1 MNWKKPTSAPYWP
14 RPELWTR
21 RPKRWASMLRPCIA
35 NASSTTCEQHP
46 MKLAM
51 KLRTRLFLSISA
63 LITVALLGLLLGLV
77 SVMQMAK
84 SQEALIK
91 HNFVTLDLGL
101 KLRQNLGDQLVMM
114 LNEQPDRNALQQA
127 QEQFRELLAQGV
139 EHDAQNSI
147 DTGFDQAR
155 VDYQQFLQT
164 YQQNRDGAP
173 SLRDDAALSDSFNK
187 LRNGLLAA
195 HKQALTNINEAESN
209 SRERALWVAAL
220 LGLVGIAVLGIGF
233 ITAHGIARR
242 FGAPI
247 EALAKAA
254 DNIGQGNFEVTLPI
268 SSAAEMNL
276 LTRRFG
282 IMAEA
287 LRQHQATNIDEL
299 LAGQQRL
306 QAVLDSIDDGLLMI
320 DRQGRLEHLNP
331 VAQRQLGWDED
342 RLGQG
347 LGEALQRPELD
358 EQLYLTLRG
367 GTLDRAPDDL
377 SVEVDGETRLLTYSL
392 TPVSHTK
399 GHILGAV
406 MVLHDVTEQRAFERV
421 RSEFVLRAS
430 HELRTP
436 VTGMHMA
443 FGLLQ
448 ERVHFP
454 TESREA
460 DLLNTVNEEMQRLM
474 QLINDLLNFSRYQ
487 NGLQKLTLGPCDV
500 SEMLN
505 NARQRFADQAEEQ
518 NIVIVVEIQEPLPH
532 LHADHTQ
539 LDRVLDNL
547 LDNALRHTPQ
557 NGLIRLQARRHGERV
572 IISVEDNGE
581 GIAYGQQGRI
591 FEPFVQV
598 GRKKGGAGL
607 GLALCKE
614 IVQLHGGRMGVY
626 SRPTQGTQFYMALPL

>member
-1 MNWKKPTSAPYWP
+1 
-14 RPELWTR
+14 
-21 RPKRWASMLRPCIA
+21 
-35 NASSTTCEQHP
+35 

-77 SVMQMAK
+77 SVMQMART
-84 SQEALIK
+84 QESLIQ
-91 HNFVTLDLGL
+91 HNFAILDLGL
-101 KLRQNLGDQLVMM
+101 KLRQNLGDQLVLMTGAKR
-114 LNEQPDRNALQQA
+114 DQA
-127 QEQFRELLAQGV
+127 ELERIQSQFEELLEEGSVQ
-139 EHDAQNSI
+139 DTQQNVRNGFEKTKGDYRQFI
-147 DTGFDQAR
+147 DTWKQYGNDAR
-155 VDYQQFLQT
+155 GIRGVPQ
-164 YQQNRDGAP
+164 
-173 SLRDDAALSDSFNK
+173 LSDSFDN
-187 LRNGLLAA
+187 LRNGLLAV
-195 HKQALTNINEAESN
+195 HRKALENISSAEIN
-209 SRERALWVAAL
+209 SRDRALWIAGL
-220 LGLVGIAVLGIGF
+220 LGLVGLAVLCIGF
-233 ITAHGIARR
+233 VTAHGIARR

-254 DNIGQGNFEVTLPI
+254 DRIGEGDYEVTLPI

-320 DRQGRLEHLNP
+320 DRQGHLEHLNP
-331 VAQRQLGWDED
+331 VAQRQLGWDES
-342 RLGQG
+342 RLGQS
-347 LGEALQRPELD
+347 LGDALGRPELD
-358 EQLYLTLRG
+358 EQLHLVLRG
-367 GTLDRAPDDL
+367 GTLERAPEDL
-377 SVEVDGETRLLTYSL
+377 AIEIDGESRLLTYSM

-448 ERVHFP
+448 ERLHFAP
-454 TESREA
+454 ETREA
-460 DLLNTVNEEMQRLM
+460 DLLNTVTEEMQHLM

-487 NGLQKLTLGPCDV
+487 NGLQKLKLAPCSIETLLEEARARFEDKALEQDIV
-500 SEMLN
+500 LML
-505 NARQRFADQAEEQ
+505 DM
-518 NIVIVVEIQEPLPH
+518 QEPMPR
-532 LHADHTQ
+532 LHADQSQ
-539 LDRVLDNL
+539 LERVLDNL

-557 NGLIRLQARRHGERV
+557 NGLIRLQARRHGERA

-626 SRPTQGTQFYMALPL
+626 SRPGQGTQFYMALPL

>member
-1 MNWKKPTSAPYWP
+1 
-14 RPELWTR
+14 
-21 RPKRWASMLRPCIA
+21 
-35 NASSTTCEQHP
+35 

-51 KLRTRLFLSISA
+51 KLRTRLFFSISA
-63 LITVALLGLLLGLV
+63 LITVALLGLVLGLV
-77 SVMQMAK
+77 SVMQMAS
-84 SQEALIK
+84 SQESLIQQ
-91 HNFVTLDLGL
+91 NFVTLDTGL

-114 LNEQPDRNALQQA
+114 LNETPNPERLGKLQD
-127 QEQFRELLAQGV
+127 QFRVLLEQGV
-139 EHDAQNSI
+139 ENDERNNV
-147 DTGFDQAR
+147 DNGFHEAR
-155 VDYQQFLQT
+155 ADYQKFVDAYEASRQSARSM
-164 YQQNRDGAP
+164 RDNTELTEA
-173 SLRDDAALSDSFNK
+173 FNN
-187 LRNGLLAA
+187 LRNNLLVA
-195 HKQALTNINEAESN
+195 HRQSLDNISKVEIH
-209 SRERALWVAAL
+209 SRERALWVAGL
-220 LGLVGIAVLGIGF
+220 LGLVGIAVLCIGF

-254 DNIGQGNFEVTLPI
+254 DSIGKGNFEVTLPI
-268 SSAAEMNL
+268 ASGAEMNL

-287 LRQHQATNIDEL
+287 LRQHQVTNVDEL

-331 VAQRQLGWDED
+331 VAQRQLGWEEPK
-342 RLGQG
+342 LGQG
-347 LGEALQRPELD
+347 LGAALERPELD

-367 GTLDRAPDDL
+367 GTLERAPEDL
-377 SVEVDGETRLLTYSL
+377 SIEVDGESRLLTYSL

-443 FGLLQ
+443 FGLFR
-448 ERVHFP
+448 ERSKFP
-454 TESREA
+454 PDSRES
-460 DLLNTVNEEMQRLM
+460 DLLDTVNEEMQRLM

-487 NGLQKLTLGPCDV
+487 NGLQKLALAPV
-500 SEMLN
+500 SIEDMLEE
-505 NARQRFADQAEEQ
+505 ARQRFEEKAHEQ
-518 NIVIVVEIQEPLPH
+518 NIVLSIETQEPLPR
-532 LHADHTQ
+532 LHADRAQ
-539 LDRVLDNL
+539 LERVLDNL
-547 LDNALRHTPQ
+547 MDNALRHTPE

-626 SRPTQGTQFYMALPL
+626 SRPGQGTQFYMALPL

>member
-1 MNWKKPTSAPYWP
+1 
-14 RPELWTR
+14 
-21 RPKRWASMLRPCIA
+21 
-35 NASSTTCEQHP
+35 

-51 KLRTRLFLSISA
+51 TLRTRLFLSISA

-77 SVMQMAK
+77 SVMQMAGT
-84 SQEALIK
+84 QEALIRD
-91 HNFVTLDLGL
+91 NFITLDLGL
-101 KLRQNLGDQLVMM
+101 KLRQTLGDQLIIM
-114 LNEQPDRNALQQA
+114 LDEHPDAAAFEASKQHSLELFDEGIARQPSRRGGQY
-127 QEQFRELLAQGV
+127 
-139 EHDAQNSI
+139 
-147 DTGFDQAR
+147 GFKKAKA
-155 VDYQQFLQT
+155 DYQDLLQSF
-164 YQQNRDGAP
+164 D
-173 SLRDDAALSDSFNK
+173 LSSVPIQVVSGDVDLTEKFNA
-187 LRNGLLAA
+187 LRNGL
-195 HKQALTNINEAESN
+195 IAEQKRTLDDIAEIERKA
-209 SRERALWVAAL
+209 RERALLIAGL
-220 LGLVGIAVLGIGF
+220 LGLVGVAVLFIGF
-233 ITAHGIARR
+233 ITAHAIARR

-247 EALAKAA
+247 EALAAAA

-268 SSAAEMNL
+268 SSAVEMNQ

-287 LRQHQATNIDEL
+287 LREHQATNIDEL

-306 QAVLDSIDDGLLMI
+306 QAVLDSIDDGLLII
-320 DRQGRLEHLNP
+320 DRQGHLEHLNP
-331 VAQRQLGWDED
+331 VAQRQLGWNTD

-347 LGEALQRPELD
+347 LGTALERPELD
-358 EQLYLTLRG
+358 EELQLVLRG
-367 GTLDRAPDDL
+367 GTLERAPDDL
-377 SVEVDGETRLLTYSL
+377 SIEVDGESRLLTYSL
-392 TPVSHTK
+392 TPVSHTQ

-443 FGLLQ
+443 FGLFR
-448 ERVHFP
+448 ERTHFAAD
-454 TESREA
+454 SREA
-460 DLLNTVNEEMQRLM
+460 DLLDTVNEEMQRLM

-487 NGLQKLTLGPCDV
+487 NGLQKLTLAPCSIEDLLDQAQTRFARSAQEKGIELLVEVQGP
-500 SEMLN
+500 LP
-505 NARQRFADQAEEQ
+505 RLQADQA
-518 NIVIVVEIQEPLPH
+518 
-532 LHADHTQ
+532 Q
-539 LDRVLDNL
+539 LERVLDNL
-547 LDNALRHTPQ
+547 IDNALRHTSHDGQ
-557 NGLIRLQARRHGERV
+557 IRLQARRHGERM

-626 SRPTQGTQFYMALPL
+626 SRPGQGTQFYMALAI

>member
-1 MNWKKPTSAPYWP
+1 
-14 RPELWTR
+14 
-21 RPKRWASMLRPCIA
+21 
-35 NASSTTCEQHP
+35 

-77 SVMQMAK
+77 SVMQMAH
-84 SQEALIK
+84 SQESLIRN
-91 HNFVTLDLGL
+91 NFITLDLGL
-101 KLRQNLGDQLVMM
+101 KLRQALGDQLM
-114 LNEQPDRNALQQA
+114 LMLKEKPDPAKLQAARQYYLTVLDQGIEHEKKDTSSRGFTQA
-127 QEQFRELLAQGV
+127 KADYLRFW
-139 EHDAQNSI
+139 
-147 DTGFDQAR
+147 QAFEESKSM
-155 VDYQQFLQT
+155 V
-164 YQQNRDGAP
+164 P
-173 SLRDDAALSDSFNK
+173 SLRNDEKLTVSFNV
-187 LRNGLLAA
+187 LRNGLIGE
-195 HKQALTNINEAESN
+195 HKRALENINATERR

-220 LGLVGIAVLGIGF
+220 LGLVGLAVLIIGF
-233 ITAHGIARR
+233 VTAHGIAQR
-242 FGAPI
+242 FGGPI

-254 DNIGQGNFEVTLPI
+254 DKIGQGNFEVTLPI

-282 IMAEA
+282 LMAEA
-287 LRQHQATNIDEL
+287 LRHHQATNVNEL

-320 DRQGRLEHLNP
+320 DRQGQLEHLNP
-331 VAQRQLGWDED
+331 VAQRQLGWDEN

-347 LGEALQRPELD
+347 LAEALERPELN
-358 EQLYLTLRG
+358 EQLQLVLRG
-367 GTLDRAPDDL
+367 GNLERDPEDL
-377 SVEVDGETRLLTYSL
+377 AVDVEGESRLLTYSL
-392 TPVSHTK
+392 TPVSHTQ

-443 FGLLQ
+443 FGLFQ
-448 ERVHFP
+448 ERAKFP
-454 TESREA
+454 AESREA

-487 NGLQKLTLGPCDV
+487 NGLQKLTLAPCDINDLLEHARV
-500 SEMLN
+500 RFSEPA
-505 NARQRFADQAEEQ
+505 NAQNIELLVEAQPRLPRLHADQA
-518 NIVIVVEIQEPLPH
+518 
-532 LHADHTQ
+532 Q
-539 LDRVLDNL
+539 LERVLDNL
-547 LDNALRHTPQ
+547 LANALRHTADGGQ
-557 NGLIRLQARRHGERV
+557 IRLQARRHGERV
-572 IISVEDNGE
+572 IVSVEDNGE

-626 SRPTQGTQFYMALPL
+626 SRPGQGTQFYMALPL

>member
-1 MNWKKPTSAPYWP
+1 
-14 RPELWTR
+14 
-21 RPKRWASMLRPCIA
+21 
-35 NASSTTCEQHP
+35 

-77 SVMQMAK
+77 SVMQMANN
-84 SQEALIK
+84 QESLIRN
-91 HNFVTLDLGL
+91 NFITLDLGL
-101 KLRQNLGDQLVMM
+101 KLRQALGDQLM
-114 LNEQPDRNALQQA
+114 LMLKENPDPAK
-127 QEQFRELLAQGV
+127 
-139 EHDAQNSI
+139 
-147 DTGFDQAR
+147 
-155 VDYQQFLQT
+155 LQT
-164 YQQNRDGAP
+164 SRQHYLEVLDQGIEHEQEDTSSHGFTQAKADYLKFWQAFKESKSTVP
-173 SLRDDAALSDSFNK
+173 SLRTDEKLTVSFNV
-187 LRNGLLAA
+187 LRNGLIRE
-195 HKQALTNINEAESN
+195 HKKALENINATERQ
-209 SRERALWVAAL
+209 SRERALLVATL
-220 LGLVGIAVLGIGF
+220 LGLVGLAVLIIGF
-233 ITAHGIARR
+233 ITAHGIAQR
-242 FGAPI
+242 FGGPI

-254 DNIGQGNFEVTLPI
+254 DKIGQGNFEVTLPI
-268 SSAAEMNL
+268 SSAVEMNL

-287 LRQHQATNIDEL
+287 LRQHQATNINEL
-299 LAGQQRL
+299 MAGQQRL

-320 DRQGRLEHLNP
+320 DRQGHLEHLNP
-331 VAQRQLGWDED
+331 VAQRQLGWDES

-347 LGEALQRPELD
+347 LGEALERPELD
-358 EQLYLTLRG
+358 EQLQLVLRG
-367 GTLDRAPDDL
+367 GNLERAPEDL
-377 SVEVDGETRLLTYSL
+377 EVQVEGESRLLTYSL
-392 TPVSHTK
+392 TPVSHTQ

-443 FGLLQ
+443 FGLFQ
-448 ERVHFP
+448 ERAKFP
-454 TESREA
+454 AESREA

-487 NGLQKLTLGPCDV
+487 NGLQKLTLAPCNID
-500 SEMLN
+500 ELLEH
-505 NARQRFADQAEEQ
+505 ARARFAELAFAQNIELLVEAQPQLPRLHADQA
-518 NIVIVVEIQEPLPH
+518 
-532 LHADHTQ
+532 Q
-539 LDRVLDNL
+539 LERVLDNL
-547 LDNALRHTPQ
+547 LGNALRHTADGGQ
-557 NGLIRLQARRHGERV
+557 IRLQARRHGERLIV
-572 IISVEDNGE
+572 SVEDNGE

-626 SRPTQGTQFYMALPL
+626 SRPGQGTQFYMALPL

>member
-1 MNWKKPTSAPYWP
+1 
-14 RPELWTR
+14 
-21 RPKRWASMLRPCIA
+21 
-35 NASSTTCEQHP
+35 

-77 SVMQMAK
+77 SVMQMAG
-84 SQEALIK
+84 SQEALVRN
-91 HNFVTLDLGL
+91 NFVTLDLGL
-101 KLRQNLGDQLVMM
+101 KLRQTLGDQLIIM
-114 LNEQPDRNALQQA
+114 LSEQPDTQAFDASKQRYFELLDQGIA
-127 QEQFRELLAQGV
+127 QEPEVKGS
-139 EHDAQNSI
+139 EY
-147 DTGFDQAR
+147 GFKKAKT
-155 VDYQQFLQT
+155 DYQRFIQAYESSPDTTHVLT
-164 YQQNRDGAP
+164 GN
-173 SLRDDAALSDSFNK
+173 DDLTQRFNA
-187 LRNGLLAA
+187 LRNGLIEE
-195 HKQALTNINEAESN
+195 HKRALDNIGTTERQ
-209 SRERALWVAAL
+209 SRERALLIAGL
-220 LGLVGIAVLGIGF
+220 LGLVGLAVLIIGF
-233 ITAHGIARR
+233 VTAHAIARR
-242 FGAPI
+242 FGEPI
-247 EALAKAA
+247 EALAQAA
-254 DNIGQGNFEVTLPI
+254 DNIGQGNFDVTLPV
-268 SSAAEMNL
+268 SSAVELNQ

-287 LRQHQATNIDEL
+287 LREHQATNVDEL

-320 DRQGRLEHLNP
+320 DRQGHLEHLNP
-331 VAQRQLGWDED
+331 VAQRQLGWDSD

-347 LGEALQRPELD
+347 LGTALERPELD
-358 EQLYLTLRG
+358 EQLQLVLRG
-367 GTLDRAPDDL
+367 GTLERAPEDL
-377 SVEVDGETRLLTYSL
+377 SMEVDGETRLLTYSL
-392 TPVSHTK
+392 TPVSHTQ

-443 FGLLQ
+443 FGLFR
-448 ERVHFP
+448 ERAHFP
-454 TESREA
+454 PDSREA
-460 DLLNTVNEEMQRLM
+460 DLLDTVNEEMQRLM

-487 NGLQKLTLGPCDV
+487 NGLQKLTLAPCSIEDLLEQAQLRFTSGAEAQGIELLVEVQGP
-500 SEMLN
+500 LP
-505 NARQRFADQAEEQ
+505 RLQADQ
-518 NIVIVVEIQEPLPH
+518 P
-532 LHADHTQ
+532 Q

-547 LDNALRHTPQ
+547 IDNALRHTASG
-557 NGLIRLQARRHGERV
+557 GLIRLQARRHGDRV

-626 SRPTQGTQFYMALPL
+626 SRPGQGTQFYMALTV

>member
-1 MNWKKPTSAPYWP
+1 
-14 RPELWTR
+14 
-21 RPKRWASMLRPCIA
+21 
-35 NASSTTCEQHP
+35 

-51 KLRTRLFLSISA
+51 TLRTRLFLSISA

-77 SVMQMAK
+77 GVMQMAGT
-84 SQEALIK
+84 QEALIRD
-91 HNFVTLDLGL
+91 NFVTLDLGL
-101 KLRQNLGDQLVMM
+101 KLRQTLGDQLIIM
-114 LNEQPDRNALQQA
+114 LDEQPDPAAFEASKQHSLELFDEGIAREPSSEGA
-127 QEQFRELLAQGV
+127 QY
-139 EHDAQNSI
+139 
-147 DTGFDQAR
+147 GFKKAKA
-155 VDYQQFLQT
+155 DYQNLLQSF
-164 YQQNRDGAP
+164 DLSSAP
-173 SLRDDAALSDSFNK
+173 IQVVGGEGDLAEKFNA
-187 LRNGLLAA
+187 LRNGLIFEQ
-195 HKQALTNINEAESN
+195 KRALDNITEIERKA
-209 SRERALWVAAL
+209 RERALLIAGL
-220 LGLVGIAVLGIGF
+220 LGLVGVAVLFIGF
-233 ITAHGIARR
+233 ITAHAIARR

-247 EALAKAA
+247 EALAAAA

-268 SSAAEMNL
+268 SSAVEMNQ

-287 LRQHQATNIDEL
+287 LREHQATNIDEL

-306 QAVLDSIDDGLLMI
+306 QAVLDSIDDGLLII
-320 DRQGRLEHLNP
+320 DRQGHLEHLNP
-331 VAQRQLGWDED
+331 VAQRQLGWDTD

-347 LGEALQRPELD
+347 LGTALERPELD
-358 EQLYLTLRG
+358 EQLQLVLRG
-367 GTLDRAPDDL
+367 GTLERAPDDL
-377 SVEVDGETRLLTYSL
+377 SIEVDGESRLLTYSL
-392 TPVSHTK
+392 TPVSHTQ

-443 FGLLQ
+443 FGLFR
-448 ERVHFP
+448 ERTHFA
-454 TESREA
+454 EDSREA
-460 DLLNTVNEEMQRLM
+460 DLLDTVNEEMQRLM

-487 NGLQKLTLGPCDV
+487 NGLQKLTLAPCSIEDLLGQAQTRFARLAQEKGIELLVEVQGP
-500 SEMLN
+500 LP
-505 NARQRFADQAEEQ
+505 RLQADQA
-518 NIVIVVEIQEPLPH
+518 
-532 LHADHTQ
+532 Q
-539 LDRVLDNL
+539 LERVLDNL
-547 LDNALRHTPQ
+547 IDNALRHTSHD
-557 NGLIRLQARRHGERV
+557 GLIRLQARRHGERM

-626 SRPTQGTQFYMALPL
+626 SRPGQGTQFYMALAI

>member
-1 MNWKKPTSAPYWP
+1 
-14 RPELWTR
+14 
-21 RPKRWASMLRPCIA
+21 
-35 NASSTTCEQHP
+35 

-77 SVMQMAK
+77 SVMQMART
-84 SQEALIK
+84 QESLIQ
-91 HNFVTLDLGL
+91 HNFAILDLGL
-101 KLRQNLGDQLVMM
+101 KLRQNLGDQLVLMTGA
-114 LNEQPDRNALQQA
+114 NRDQA
-127 QEQFRELLAQGV
+127 ELERIQSQFEELLEEGSVQ
-139 EHDAQNSI
+139 DTQQNVRNGFEKTKGDYRQFI
-147 DTGFDQAR
+147 DTWKQYGNDAR
-155 VDYQQFLQT
+155 GIRGVPQ
-164 YQQNRDGAP
+164 
-173 SLRDDAALSDSFNK
+173 LSDSFDN
-187 LRNGLLAA
+187 LRNGLLAV
-195 HKQALTNINEAESN
+195 HRKALENISSAEIN
-209 SRERALWVAAL
+209 SRDRALWIAGL
-220 LGLVGIAVLGIGF
+220 LGLVGLAVLCIGF
-233 ITAHGIARR
+233 VTAHGIARR

-254 DNIGQGNFEVTLPI
+254 DRIGEGDYEVTLPI

-320 DRQGRLEHLNP
+320 DRQWHLEHLNP
-331 VAQRQLGWDED
+331 VAQRQLGWDES
-342 RLGQG
+342 RLGQS
-347 LGEALQRPELD
+347 LGDALGRPELD
-358 EQLYLTLRG
+358 EQLHLVLRG
-367 GTLDRAPDDL
+367 GTLERAPEDL
-377 SVEVDGETRLLTYSL
+377 AIEIDGESRLLTYSM

-448 ERVHFP
+448 ERLHFAP
-454 TESREA
+454 ETREA
-460 DLLNTVNEEMQRLM
+460 DLLNTVTEEMQRLM

-487 NGLQKLTLGPCDV
+487 NGLQKLKLAPCSIETLLEEARARFEDKALEQDIV
-500 SEMLN
+500 LML
-505 NARQRFADQAEEQ
+505 DM
-518 NIVIVVEIQEPLPH
+518 QEPMPR
-532 LHADHTQ
+532 LHADQSQ
-539 LDRVLDNL
+539 LERVLDNL

-557 NGLIRLQARRHGERV
+557 NGLIRLQARRHGERA

-626 SRPTQGTQFYMALPL
+626 SRPGQGTQFYMALPL

>member
-1 MNWKKPTSAPYWP
+1 
-14 RPELWTR
+14 
-21 RPKRWASMLRPCIA
+21 
-35 NASSTTCEQHP
+35 

-77 SVMQMAK
+77 SVMQMAGT
-84 SQEALIK
+84 QEVLVRT
-91 HNFVTLDLGL
+91 NFVTLDLGL
-101 KLRQNLGDQLVMM
+101 KLRQTLGDQLMIM
-114 LNEQPDRNALQQA
+114 IDEKPDAAAFETARQHYLELLEEGITLQQS
-127 QEQFRELLAQGV
+127 G
-139 EHDAQNSI
+139 NGGY
-147 DTGFDQAR
+147 GFKQAKA
-155 VDYQQFLQT
+155 DYLDFLQVYDQT
-164 YQQNRDGAP
+164 QVPKPVLSGNEALTEKFNT
-173 SLRDDAALSDSFNK
+173 LRS
-187 LRNGLLAA
+187 GLLTEQ
-195 HKQALTNINEAESN
+195 KRALDNINNTERQA
-209 SRERALWVAAL
+209 RERALLIAGL
-220 LGLVGIAVLGIGF
+220 LGLVGLAVLIIGF
-233 ITAHGIARR
+233 VTAHGIARR

-247 EALAKAA
+247 EALVQAA
-254 DNIGQGNFEVTLPI
+254 DNIGQGNFEVTLPV
-268 SSAAEMNL
+268 SSAEEMNQ
-276 LTRRFG
+276 LTKRFG

-287 LRQHQATNIDEL
+287 LREHQAMNIDEL

-320 DRQGRLEHLNP
+320 DREGHLEHLNP
-331 VAQRQLGWDED
+331 VAQRQLGWDTD

-347 LGEALQRPELD
+347 LGTALDRPELD
-358 EQLYLTLRG
+358 EQLQLVLRG
-367 GTLDRAPDDL
+367 GTLERAPEDL
-377 SVEVDGETRLLTYSL
+377 SIEVDGESRLLTYSL
-392 TPVSHTK
+392 TPVSHTQ

-443 FGLLQ
+443 FGLFR
-448 ERVHFP
+448 ERAKFP
-454 TESREA
+454 EDSREA
-460 DLLNTVNEEMQRLM
+460 DLLDTVNEEMQRLM

-487 NGLQKLTLGPCDV
+487 NGLQKLTLAPCSIEELLEQAQARFAGSAAQKGVELLVEVQGP
-500 SEMLN
+500 LP
-505 NARQRFADQAEEQ
+505 RLQADQA
-518 NIVIVVEIQEPLPH
+518 
-532 LHADHTQ
+532 Q

-547 LDNALRHTPQ
+547 IDNALRHTAQ
-557 NGLIRLQARRHGERV
+557 DGLIRLQARRHGERV

-626 SRPTQGTQFYMALPL
+626 SRPGQGTQFYMALAV

>member
-1 MNWKKPTSAPYWP
+1 
-14 RPELWTR
+14 
-21 RPKRWASMLRPCIA
+21 
-35 NASSTTCEQHP
+35 

-63 LITVALLGLLLGLV
+63 LITVALLGLVLGLV
-77 SVMQMAK
+77 SVMQMANT
-84 SQEALIK
+84 QEQSVRD
-91 HNFVTLDLGL
+91 NFILLDLGL
-101 KLRQNLGDQLVMM
+101 KLRQTLGDQLIIM
-114 LNEQPDRNALQQA
+114 LDDNPDL
-127 QEQFRELLAQGV
+127 
-139 EHDAQNSI
+139 
-147 DTGFDQAR
+147 
-155 VDYQQFLQT
+155 
-164 YQQNRDGAP
+164 
-173 SLRDDAALSDSFNK
+173 AALEASERQYLALIDQGIAHERKLDNTAASFSRAKADYVEFLEAFSASRQQPRQLTGIKDLTEKFNV
-187 LRNGLLAA
+187 LRNGLIESYR
-195 HKQALTNINEAESN
+195 QALTKIGETQDRA
-209 SRERALWVAAL
+209 RERALWISGL
-220 LGLVGIAVLGIGF
+220 LGLVGLAVLIIGF
-233 ITAHGIARR
+233 ITAHGLARR

-247 EALAKAA
+247 EALAAAA
-254 DNIGQGNFEVTLPI
+254 DDIGQGNFEVTLPI
-268 SSAAEMNL
+268 SSAAELNL

-282 IMAEA
+282 VMAQA
-287 LRQHQATNIDEL
+287 LREHQATNVDEL

-320 DRQGRLEHLNP
+320 DRQGQLEHLNP
-331 VAQRQLGWDED
+331 VAQRQLGWDEA

-347 LGEALQRPELD
+347 LGEALGRLELD
-358 EQLYLTLRG
+358 EELHLVLRG
-367 GTLDRAPDDL
+367 GTLERAPEDL
-377 SVEVDGETRLLTYSL
+377 SIEVDGESRVLTYSL
-392 TPVSHTK
+392 TPVSHTQ

-448 ERVHFP
+448 ERLHFP
-454 TESREA
+454 PESREA
-460 DLLNTVNEEMQRLM
+460 DLLNTVTEEMQRLM

-487 NGLQKLTLGPCDV
+487 NGLQKLTLAPCSIDDLL
-500 SEMLN
+500 ED
-505 NARQRFADQAEEQ
+505 ARLRFAEQAQAKGIELL
-518 NIVIVVEIQEPLPH
+518 VAIQGPLPR
-532 LHADHTQ
+532 LHADAAQ

-547 LDNALRHTPQ
+547 IDNAMRHTGEDGQ
-557 NGLIRLQARRHGERV
+557 IRLQARRHGERV

-626 SRPTQGTQFYMALPL
+626 SRPGQGTQFYMALTV

>member
-1 MNWKKPTSAPYWP
+1 
-14 RPELWTR
+14 
-21 RPKRWASMLRPCIA
+21 
-35 NASSTTCEQHP
+35 
-46 MKLAM
+46 MKLTM

-84 SQEALIK
+84 AQESLVQQ
-91 HNFVTLDLGL
+91 NFITLDLGL

-114 LNEQPDRNALQQA
+114 LKGQPDQAAILQARQ
-127 QEQFRELLAQGV
+127 QFQSLLAQGI
-139 EHDAQNSI
+139 ENDTQNNLHNGFTQ
-147 DTGFDQAR
+147 TG
-155 VDYQQFLQT
+155 VDYQRFIQDFEQS
-164 YQQNRDGAP
+164 QRQPSEMRDKV
-173 SLRDDAALSDSFNK
+173 ALTSSFDV
-187 LRNGLLAA
+187 LRNGLIDA
-195 HKQALTNINEAESN
+195 HRQALENINQTQN
-209 SRERALWVAAL
+209 SARERALWVSAL
-220 LGLVGIAVLGIGF
+220 LGLVGIAVLCIGF
-233 ITAHGIARR
+233 ITAHGIAQR

-331 VAQRQLGWDED
+331 VAQRQLGWDEN

-367 GTLDRAPDDL
+367 GSLDRAPDDL
-377 SVEVDGETRLLTYSL
+377 AIEVDGESRLLTYSL

-406 MVLHDVTEQRAFERV
+406 MVLRDVTEQRAFERV

-448 ERVHFP
+448 ERVHFAAD
-454 TESREA
+454 SRET

-487 NGLQKLTLGPCDV
+487 NGLQKLSLAPCALDD
-500 SEMLN
+500 LLDQ
-505 NARQRFADQAEEQ
+505 ARQRFAEQADEQ
-518 NIVIVVEIQEPLPH
+518 NIALLVEIQEPLPR
-532 LHADHTQ
+532 LNGDKTQ
-539 LDRVLDNL
+539 LERVLDNL

-572 IISVEDNGE
+572 IVSIEDNGE

-626 SRPTQGTQFYMALPL
+626 SRPGQGTQFYMALPI

>member
-1 MNWKKPTSAPYWP
+1 
-14 RPELWTR
+14 
-21 RPKRWASMLRPCIA
+21 
-35 NASSTTCEQHP
+35 

-77 SVMQMAK
+77 SVMQMAG
-84 SQEALIK
+84 SQEALVRN
-91 HNFVTLDLGL
+91 NFVTLDIGL
-101 KLRQNLGDQLVMM
+101 KLRQTLGDQLIIM
-114 LNEQPDRNALQQA
+114 LSEQPDSSAFDASRRRYLELLEEGIA
-127 QEQFRELLAQGV
+127 QEPSHLGNEHGFKKAKADYLSFIKAYEASPDTTHVLSGNGELT
-139 EHDAQNSI
+139 EK
-147 DTGFDQAR
+147 
-155 VDYQQFLQT
+155 
-164 YQQNRDGAP
+164 
-173 SLRDDAALSDSFNK
+173 FNA
-187 LRNGLLAA
+187 LRNGLIEE
-195 HKQALTNINEAESN
+195 HKRALDNINDTERQA
-209 SRERALWVAAL
+209 RERALLIAGL
-220 LGLVGIAVLGIGF
+220 LGLVGLAVLIIGF
-233 ITAHGIARR
+233 VTAHAIARR
-242 FGAPI
+242 FGEPI
-247 EALAKAA
+247 EALAQAA
-254 DNIGQGNFEVTLPI
+254 DKIGQGNFDVTLPV
-268 SSAAEMNL
+268 SSAVELNQ

-287 LRQHQATNIDEL
+287 LREHQATNVDEL

-320 DRQGRLEHLNP
+320 DRQGHLEHLNP
-331 VAQRQLGWDED
+331 VAQRQLGWDDD
-342 RLGQG
+342 RVGQG
-347 LGEALQRPELD
+347 LGAALLRPELD
-358 EQLYLTLRG
+358 EQLQLVLRG
-367 GTLDRAPDDL
+367 GTLERAPEDL
-377 SVEVDGETRLLTYSL
+377 SIEVDGETRLLTFSL
-392 TPVSHTK
+392 TPVIHTQ

-443 FGLLQ
+443 FGLFR
-448 ERVHFP
+448 ERAHFAQD
-454 TESREA
+454 SREA
-460 DLLNTVNEEMQRLM
+460 DLLDTVNEEMQRLM

-487 NGLQKLTLGPCDV
+487 NGLQKLTLAPCSIEDLLEQAQLRFTGGAKEKGVELLVEVQGP
-500 SEMLN
+500 LP
-505 NARQRFADQAEEQ
+505 RLQADQS
-518 NIVIVVEIQEPLPH
+518 
-532 LHADHTQ
+532 Q

-547 LDNALRHTPQ
+547 IDNALRHTTAG
-557 NGLIRLQARRHGERV
+557 GLIRLQARRHGERV

-626 SRPTQGTQFYMALPL
+626 SRPGQGTQFYMALTV

>member
-1 MNWKKPTSAPYWP
+1 
-14 RPELWTR
+14 
-21 RPKRWASMLRPCIA
+21 
-35 NASSTTCEQHP
+35 

-63 LITVALLGLLLGLV
+63 LMTVALLGLLLGLV

-84 SQEALIK
+84 SQESLIQK
-91 HNFVTLDLGL
+91 NFVALDLSL
-101 KLRQNLGDQLVMM
+101 KLRQNLGDQLILMSSDH
-114 LNEQPDRNALQQA
+114 PDQGAIAQANQQF
-127 QEQFRELLAQGV
+127 EDLLAQGV
-139 EHDAQNSI
+139 EHDAQNNVQA
-147 DTGFDQAR
+147 GFEKTRLDYQVFVKDFNQLQTQDGKLRDNVILMGSFNDLR
-155 VDYQQFLQT
+155 VDLI
-164 YQQNRDGAP
+164 N
-173 SLRDDAALSDSFNK
+173 
-187 LRNGLLAA
+187 A
-195 HKQALTNINEAESN
+195 HKQALDNISQTQESAHQH
-209 SRERALWVAAL
+209 ALWVAGL
-220 LGLVGIAVLGIGF
+220 LGLVGIAVLCIGF

-247 EALAKAA
+247 EALAQAA
-254 DNIGQGNFEVTLPI
+254 DHIGQGNFEVTLPI

-331 VAQRQLGWDED
+331 VAQRQLGWDEN

-347 LGEALQRPELD
+347 LGTALQRPELD
-358 EQLYLTLRG
+358 EQLYMTLRG
-367 GTLDRAPDDL
+367 ASLERAPEDL
-377 SVEVDGETRLLTYSL
+377 SIEVDGESRLLTYSL

-443 FGLLQ
+443 FGLFR
-448 ERVHFP
+448 ERAHFAP
-454 TESREA
+454 DSREA
-460 DLLNTVNEEMQRLM
+460 DLLDTVNEEMQRLM

-487 NGLQKLTLGPCDV
+487 NGLQKLTLAPCAIDTLL
-500 SEMLN
+500 EQ
-505 NARQRFADQAEEQ
+505 ARQRFNEQAEEQ
-518 NIVIVVEIQEPLPH
+518 NIVLLVEMQDPMPH
-532 LHADHTQ
+532 LHADHAQ

-547 LDNALRHTPQ
+547 LDNALRHTPK

-572 IISVEDNGE
+572 IVSVEDNGE

-614 IVQLHGGRMGVY
+614 IVQLHGGRIGVY
-626 SRPTQGTQFYMALPL
+626 SRPGQGTQFYMALPL

>member
-1 MNWKKPTSAPYWP
+1 
-14 RPELWTR
+14 
-21 RPKRWASMLRPCIA
+21 
-35 NASSTTCEQHP
+35 

-51 KLRTRLFLSISA
+51 TLRTRLFLSISA

-84 SQEALIK
+84 TQESLIRS
-91 HNFVTLDLGL
+91 NFITLDLGL
-101 KLRQNLGDQLVMM
+101 KLRQTLGDQLMIM
-114 LNEQPDRNALQQA
+114 LNEQPNTAALEDSKQRYFALLQQGIDH
-127 QEQFRELLAQGV
+127 EQKDAVTSGFTQAKTNYLSFLEAFDEKENAPPQLRNNDEL
-139 EHDAQNSI
+139 
-147 DTGFDQAR
+147 TKR
-155 VDYQQFLQT
+155 
-164 YQQNRDGAP
+164 
-173 SLRDDAALSDSFNK
+173 FNI
-187 LRNGLLAA
+187 LRNGLIAE
-195 HKQALTNINEAESN
+195 HKKAL
-209 SRERALWVAAL
+209 
-220 LGLVGIAVLGIGF
+220 VLIIGF
-233 ITAHGIARR
+233 VTAHGIARR
-242 FGAPI
+242 FGGPI

-254 DNIGQGNFEVTLPI
+254 DKIGQGNFEVTLPI

-287 LRQHQATNIDEL
+287 LRQHQATNVDEL

-331 VAQRQLGWDED
+331 VAQRQLGWDEN

-347 LGEALQRPELD
+347 LGDALGRPELD
-358 EQLYLTLRG
+358 EQLQLVLRG
-367 GTLDRAPDDL
+367 GNLERAPEDL
-377 SVEVDGETRLLTYSL
+377 EVEVEGELRLLTYSL
-392 TPVSHTK
+392 TPVSHTQ

-443 FGLLQ
+443 FGLFR
-448 ERVHFP
+448 ERAKFP
-454 TESREA
+454 AESREA
-460 DLLNTVNEEMQRLM
+460 DLLDTVNEEMQRLM

-487 NGLQKLTLGPCDV
+487 NGLQKLTLGPCDI
-500 SEMLN
+500 SDLLEH
-505 NARQRFADQAEEQ
+505 ARARFAEQANAQNIELLVEEQ
-518 NIVIVVEIQEPLPH
+518 SPLPR
-532 LHADHTQ
+532 LHADRAQ
-539 LDRVLDNL
+539 LERVLDNL
-547 LDNALRHTPQ
+547 LGNALRHTADGGQ
-557 NGLIRLQARRHGERV
+557 IRLQARRHGERV
-572 IISVEDNGE
+572 IVSVEDNGE

-626 SRPTQGTQFYMALPL
+626 SRPGQGTQFYMALPL

>member
-1 MNWKKPTSAPYWP
+1 M
-14 RPELWTR
+14 R
-21 RPKRWASMLRPCIA
+21 
-35 NASSTTCEQHP
+35 
-46 MKLAM
+46 LAM

-77 SVMQMAK
+77 SVMQMAS
-84 SQEALIK
+84 SQEALIRN
-91 HNFVTLDLGL
+91 NFVTLDLGL
-101 KLRQNLGDQLVMM
+101 KLRQTLGDQLMIM
-114 LNEQPDRNALQQA
+114 LSEKPDPAAFEASKQHYFQMLDDGIVHASGGDERQHGFEQAKNDYLSFLQAYDLSRDSTQVLSGNEELIEKFNALRTGLIAVQQ
-127 QEQFRELLAQGV
+127 R
-139 EHDAQNSI
+139 
-147 DTGFDQAR
+147 
-155 VDYQQFLQT
+155 
-164 YQQNRDGAP
+164 
-173 SLRDDAALSDSFNK
+173 ALD
-187 LRNGLLAA
+187 
-195 HKQALTNINEAESN
+195 NINATERQA
-209 SRERALWVAAL
+209 RERALLVAGL
-220 LGLVGIAVLGIGF
+220 LGLVGLAVLIIGF
-233 ITAHGIARR
+233 VTAHAIARR
-242 FGAPI
+242 FGEPI
-247 EALAKAA
+247 EALVQAA

-268 SSAAEMNL
+268 SSAVEMNQ
-276 LTRRFG
+276 LTKRFG

-287 LRQHQATNIDEL
+287 LREHQATNVDEL

-320 DRQGRLEHLNP
+320 DRDGRLEHLNP
-331 VAQRQLGWDED
+331 VAQRQLGWDSD

-347 LGEALQRPELD
+347 LGTALERPELD
-358 EQLYLTLRG
+358 DQLQLVLRG
-367 GTLDRAPDDL
+367 GTLERAPEDL
-377 SVEVDGETRLLTYSL
+377 SIEVDGESRLLTFSL
-392 TPVSHTK
+392 TPVSHTQ

-443 FGLLQ
+443 FGLFR
-448 ERVHFP
+448 ERAHFAKD
-454 TESREA
+454 SREA
-460 DLLNTVNEEMQRLM
+460 DLLDTVNEEMQRLM

-487 NGLQKLTLGPCDV
+487 NGLQKLTLAPCSIEDLLEQARARFTGP
-500 SEMLN
+500 
-505 NARQRFADQAEEQ
+505 AEEQ
-518 NIVIVVEIQEPLPH
+518 GIDLLVEVQGPLPR
-532 LHADHTQ
+532 LQADQPQ

-547 LDNALRHTPQ
+547 IDNALRHTASGGQ
-557 NGLIRLQARRHGERV
+557 IRLQARRHGERV

-626 SRPTQGTQFYMALPL
+626 SRPGQGTQFYMALSV

>member
-1 MNWKKPTSAPYWP
+1 
-14 RPELWTR
+14 
-21 RPKRWASMLRPCIA
+21 
-35 NASSTTCEQHP
+35 

-77 SVMQMAK
+77 SVMQMA
-84 SQEALIK
+84 STQEALVRN
-91 HNFVTLDLGL
+91 NFVTLDLGL
-101 KLRQNLGDQLVMM
+101 KLRQSLGDQLILMM
-114 LNEQPDRNALQQA
+114 GDKPDPAAFEASRQHYFQLLEEGIAHDRGSEGPKYGFLQA
-127 QEQFRELLAQGV
+127 K
-139 EHDAQNSI
+139 N
-147 DTGFDQAR
+147 
-155 VDYQQFLQT
+155 DYISFLQT
-164 YQQNRDGAP
+164 LDLSSDP
-173 SLRDDAALSDSFNK
+173 SHVLSGNDDLTAKFNV
-187 LRNGLLAA
+187 LRNGLITQ
-195 HKQALTNINEAESN
+195 HKHALENINETQRQA
-209 SRERALWVAAL
+209 RDRALLIAGL
-220 LGLVGIAVLGIGF
+220 LGLVGLAVLIIGF
-233 ITAHGIARR
+233 VTAHAIARR

-247 EALAKAA
+247 EALAQAA
-254 DNIGQGNFEVTLPI
+254 DDIGQGNFEVTLPI
-268 SSAAEMNL
+268 SSAAEMNQ
-276 LTRRFG
+276 LTKRFG

-320 DRQGRLEHLNP
+320 DRDGHLEHLNP
-331 VAQRQLGWDED
+331 VAQRQLGWDSD

-347 LGEALQRPELD
+347 LGSALERPELD
-358 EQLYLTLRG
+358 QQLQLVLRG
-367 GTLDRAPDDL
+367 GTLERAPEDL
-377 SVEVDGETRLLTYSL
+377 SIEVDGESRLLTYSL
-392 TPVSHTK
+392 TPVSHTQ

-443 FGLLQ
+443 FGLFR
-448 ERVHFP
+448 ERAHFA
-454 TESREA
+454 EDSREA
-460 DLLNTVNEEMQRLM
+460 DLLDTVNEEMQRLM

-487 NGLQKLTLGPCDV
+487 NGLQKLTLAPCSIEELLEQARLRFVDRAQEQGIDLLVEVQGP
-500 SEMLN
+500 LPWL
-505 NARQRFADQAEEQ
+505 QADQ
-518 NIVIVVEIQEPLPH
+518 P
-532 LHADHTQ
+532 Q
-539 LDRVLDNL
+539 LERVLDNL
-547 LDNALRHTPQ
+547 IDNALRHTGADGQ
-557 NGLIRLQARRHGERV
+557 IRLQARRHGERV

-626 SRPTQGTQFYMALPL
+626 SRPGQGTQFYMALAV

>member
-1 MNWKKPTSAPYWP
+1 
-14 RPELWTR
+14 
-21 RPKRWASMLRPCIA
+21 
-35 NASSTTCEQHP
+35 

-51 KLRTRLFLSISA
+51 KLRTRLFFSISA

-77 SVMQMAK
+77 SVMQMAN
-84 SQEALIK
+84 SQESLTRQ
-91 HNFVTLDLGL
+91 NFLTLDTGL

-114 LNEQPDRNALQQA
+114 LNETPDPKRLEKLQD
-127 QEQFRELLAQGV
+127 QFRALLDKGL
-139 EHDAQNSI
+139 EHDRRNKV
-147 DTGFDQAR
+147 DNGFHNAK
-155 VDYQQFLQT
+155 VDYQRFVDAYDKSRQSTRAL
-164 YQQNRDGAP
+164 RDNSQVTETFN
-173 SLRDDAALSDSFNK
+173 SLRN
-187 LRNGLLAA
+187 NLLVA
-195 HKQALTNINEAESN
+195 HRKSLDNISRVEVH
-209 SRERALWVAAL
+209 SRERALWVAGL
-220 LGLVGIAVLGIGF
+220 LGLVGLAVLCIGF

-254 DNIGQGNFEVTLPI
+254 DNIGKGNFEVTLPI
-268 SSAAEMNL
+268 STGAEMNQ

-287 LRQHQATNIDEL
+287 LRQHQATNVDEL

-331 VAQRQLGWDED
+331 VAQRQLGWDEP

-367 GTLDRAPDDL
+367 AVLDRAPEDL
-377 SVEVDGETRLLTYSL
+377 SIEVDGESRLLTYSL

-443 FGLLQ
+443 FGLFR
-448 ERVHFP
+448 ERAKFP
-454 TESREA
+454 AESREA
-460 DLLNTVNEEMQRLM
+460 DLLDTVNEEMQRLM

-487 NGLQKLTLGPCDV
+487 NGLQKLTLAPV
-500 SEMLN
+500 NIEELLEQ
-505 NARQRFADQAEEQ
+505 ARLRFDEKAHEQ
-518 NIVIVVEIQEPLPH
+518 DIILSIEAPDPLPR
-532 LHADHTQ
+532 LHADQVQ
-539 LDRVLDNL
+539 LERVLDNL
-547 LDNALRHTPQ
+547 LDNALRHTPEK
-557 NGLIRLQARRHGERV
+557 GLIRLQARRHGERV

-626 SRPTQGTQFYMALPL
+626 SRPGQGTQFYMALPL